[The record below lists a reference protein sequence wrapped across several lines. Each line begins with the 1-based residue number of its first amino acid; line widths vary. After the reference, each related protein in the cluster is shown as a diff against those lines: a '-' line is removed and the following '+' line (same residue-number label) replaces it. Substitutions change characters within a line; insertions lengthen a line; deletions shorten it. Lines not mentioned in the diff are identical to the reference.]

1 MAAAIS
7 LSLPLDPQNLL
18 YPCRLRPNTLSGPL
32 QSRFFTRLSPIYKY
46 PLTTFHR
53 EGLCSFKSSS
63 SSSSSHSSTTPTTPT
78 PSHHEDPFRTGRFLS
93 NEELEKLRFLQN
105 FLYFKE
111 LESGSLWV
119 RVMGAE
125 EMDMTIGLLAES
137 FAESMVLP
145 VGYVSVLKFLVRQY
159 LMERKIQMPHMATL
173 IGFYKETGEGG
184 EEQEVQ
190 LAGTVEVC
198 FNKMGANAS
207 PPTPTPPKDSPYI
220 SNMAETCNSNNET
233 AHAITHYGDSNI
245 IIAIIKWH
253 HPQGHAFGQ
262 SISPHVYDFLF
273 PNVGFQEVERGIGWH
288 LLKAGEELISQMSS
302 SREVYLHCRMIDAAP
317 LNMYKKADY
326 KIVKTDSVLVL
337 LMLQR
342 RKHLMRKKLPLL
354 SNPPESA
361 ASESD
366 TETFA

>member
-7 LSLPLDPQNLL
+7 LSFPLDPQNLHHT
-18 YPCRLRPNTLSGPL
+18 CRLHSTTLSRPL
-32 QSRFFTRLSPIYKY
+32 QSRFFTRLS
-46 PLTTFHR
+46 LTSFHR
-53 EGLCSFKSSS
+53 EGSCSFKCSS

-78 PSHHEDPFRTGRFLS
+78 FPYPEDPFRTGRFLS
-93 NEELEKLRFLQN
+93 NEELEKLKFLQN
-105 FLYFKE
+105 FAYFKE
-111 LESGSLWV
+111 LKSGSLWV

-145 VGYVSVLKFLVRQY
+145 VGYVSVLKFLVKQY
-159 LMERKIQMPHMATL
+159 LMERKVQMPHMATL
-173 IGFYKETGEGG
+173 IGFYKEAGEDG

-198 FNKMGANAS
+198 FNKRGANVS

-220 SNMAETCNSNNET
+220 CNMAVKAS
-233 AHAITHYGDSNI
+233 
-245 IIAIIKWH
+245 
-253 HPQGHAFGQ
+253 
-262 SISPHVYDFLF
+262 LRR
-273 PNVGFQEVERGIGWH
+273 RGIGWH
-288 LLKAGEELISQMSS
+288 LLKASEELISQMSS

-326 KIVKTDSVLVL
+326 EIVKTDSVLVL

-354 SNPPESA
+354 SKPPESDV
-361 ASESD
+361 SESD
-366 TETFA
+366 TENSA